1 MRLNAE
7 HAPKSIRKW
16 MGDSVGHWEGDTL
29 VVDTTNFSDKTRF
42 RGSTQ
47 DLHVVERF
55 TRADAGTLI
64 YRFTVEDPNTWE
76 KPWTGEYAWPATD
89 EKDVRIRVPRRKLR
103 AGQHPAR
110 RAAEGNG
117 RREENQAV
125 RETMKQTLL
134 LAAAALMI
142 ATTPIFGHH
151 AFGGEFDPNKP
162 VLLKGPVTKVE
173 WVNPHA
179 WIHLEV
185 TKPDGTKEEW
195 MVEGGTPN
203 TLLRRGV
210 TRESLKVGTV
220 LVIDGYQARDHSLLR
235 ANGRNVTYPD
245 GKKLFLGSSG
255 TGAPTDGA
263 DPTEPAKPAGR
274 GRGGSKRP

>member
-1 MRLNAE
+1 MRT
-7 HAPKSIRKW
+7 K
-16 MGDSVGHWEGDTL
+16 
-29 VVDTTNFSDKTRF
+29 F
-42 RGSTQ
+42 
-47 DLHVVERF
+47 
-55 TRADAGTLI
+55 
-64 YRFTVEDPNTWE
+64 
-76 KPWTGEYAWPATD
+76 
-89 EKDVRIRVPRRKLR
+89 
-103 AGQHPAR
+103 
-110 RAAEGNG
+110 
-117 RREENQAV
+117 
-125 RETMKQTLL
+125 LL
-134 LAAAALMI
+134 SAAAVLIGTA
-142 ATTPIFGHH
+142 PILGHH

-210 TRESLKVGTV
+210 TRESLKVGTM

-263 DPTEPAKPAGR
+263 DPTEAPKGR
-274 GRGGSKRP
+274 GRGGQ

>member
-1 MRLNAE
+1 MRT
-7 HAPKSIRKW
+7 K
-16 MGDSVGHWEGDTL
+16 
-29 VVDTTNFSDKTRF
+29 F
-42 RGSTQ
+42 
-47 DLHVVERF
+47 
-55 TRADAGTLI
+55 
-64 YRFTVEDPNTWE
+64 
-76 KPWTGEYAWPATD
+76 
-89 EKDVRIRVPRRKLR
+89 
-103 AGQHPAR
+103 
-110 RAAEGNG
+110 
-117 RREENQAV
+117 
-125 RETMKQTLL
+125 LL
-134 LAAAALMI
+134 SAAALLI
-142 ATTPIFGHH
+142 GTAPILGHH

-210 TRESLKVGTV
+210 TRESLKVGTE

-255 TGAPTDGA
+255 TGAPVDGR
-263 DPTEPAKPAGR
+263 DSSEK
-274 GRGGSKRP
+274 